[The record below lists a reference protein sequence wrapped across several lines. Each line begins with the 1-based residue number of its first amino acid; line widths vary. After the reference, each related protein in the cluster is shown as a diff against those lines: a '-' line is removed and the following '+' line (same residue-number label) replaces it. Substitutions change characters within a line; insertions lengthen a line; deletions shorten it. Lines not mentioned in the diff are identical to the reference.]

1 MTAIVWAVT
10 RRSLGVHPA
19 KELFV
24 NLLPE
29 GSERP
34 QGGLGL
40 VCCSFALQLGA
51 AWAILFG
58 FAFRLAISITC
69 ATTGTAHFLSIF
81 WP

>member
-51 AWAILFG
+51 A
-58 FAFRLAISITC
+58 LASLLGI
-69 ATTGTAHFLSIF
+69 AY
-81 WP
+81 